1 VVITCPKCHSDNTDT
16 ARFCSN
22 CATSLTPAK
31 TAQPSVTKT
40 LESPIHSVA
49 PGTVFVG
56 RYEILERIGS
66 GGMGEVYRAL
76 DKNLGRQ
83 VAIKVLPAAF
93 AEDKERMARFERE
106 AKLLAV
112 LNHPNIAAIHGLEES
127 EGRRFLVL
135 ELAEGET
142 LQARLDRGALPV
154 EDVLETCRGIAD
166 GLEAAHEKGIIHRD
180 LKPGNIMITPGGKV
194 KILDFGL
201 AKAYGGET
209 TRVDIEKSPTITA
222 QMTEP
227 GVILGTAAY
236 MSPEQ
241 ARGRAVDKRAD
252 IWAFGCV
259 LYECLAG
266 FRAFH
271 GDTVSD
277 TLVHILKGEP
287 DWSKLPSETPT
298 RIKTLLRRCLEKDPG
313 RRLRDIGDAGIE
325 ISEAISQPSAPEA
338 VPVRRPFRAWILG
351 ALIGGPILAAALAA
365 LITWHLKS
373 AAPSLSS
380 VRSVLKIESGQ
391 WLEGMRSSSERPTR
405 TAIAASSDG
414 RFIVYSAIPES
425 PGPQAKPQI
434 YLRRLEQM
442 DAAPVAGTE
451 GGISPFLSPDD
462 RWIGFWE
469 GSKLKKVAI
478 SGGVPITLC
487 DISNPYAY
495 GADWGPDNAIVFCPG
510 QDLGLA
516 KISEVGGKAEVLTV
530 PDTAKDEHGHRLPH
544 CLPRGRGALFT
555 IAGHWFDNHPRLAVL
570 DLGTRKWH
578 VIMEDAADGR
588 YLRTGHLVFLR
599 QGTLM
604 AAAFDL
610 DRLEVRGQP
619 VPVVE
624 NVMQG
629 LNVSDSGMTI
639 GAGQYSISN
648 SGFLTYVPGGIFLD
662 KENSLVRVDQKG
674 NVQPVGDFKAPFN
687 YISFSP
693 DERRIAYQTIGKE
706 WGIWIYDLNRGAA
719 SKLTG
724 EGFAEGF
731 SWTPDG
737 KRLVFSW
744 WKSGQPNLCWQPVD
758 GSSPMER
765 LTTSENWQLPGSFTP
780 DGSTLAF
787 TEIHPDPETGCDIIL
802 LDMKSRRV
810 RSFLNTKAYEATPEF
825 SPDGRWLAYVS
836 DESGRK
842 EVWVQPFPGPGG
854 RWKVSKE
861 GGRGPLWSKDGRQLF
876 YHQADDQI
884 WVADIRTEEG
894 FAPGKPRLLFEK
906 RGFILNQAPLQTWA
920 LWPDGQGFLMVK
932 LEEPKPQPATEMII
946 VQNWFE
952 ELKRLVPQGKKQKR
966 GQT

>member
-1 VVITCPKCHSDNTDT
+1 LGETPKEGP
-16 ARFCSN
+16 
-22 CATSLTPAK
+22 SL
-31 TAQPSVTKT
+31 TKT
-40 LESPIHSVA
+40 LETGIDDFG
-49 PGTVFVG
+49 PGTALAGKYETIEKIG
-56 RYEILERIGS
+56 R
-66 GGMGEVYRAL
+66 GGMGAVYRAL
-76 DKNLGRQ
+76 DRNLGRQ
-83 VAIKVLPAAF
+83 VAVKVLPPEF
-93 AEDKERMARFERE
+93 SSDPERLARFERE
-106 AKLLAV
+106 AKLLAA
-112 LNHPNIAAIHGLEES
+112 LNHPNIAAVHELAEE
-127 EGRRFLVL
+127 EGRRFLIL
-135 ELAEGET
+135 EMVEGET
-142 LQARLDRGALPV
+142 LQTRLDRGALNV
-154 EDVLETCRGIAD
+154 EETLETCRQVAA

-180 LKPGNIMITPGGKV
+180 LKPGNIMITTEGQV

-201 AKAYGGET
+201 AKTQAGET
-209 TRVDIEKSPTITA
+209 TGVDIAHLPTITA

-259 LYECLAG
+259 AYECLTG
-266 FRAFH
+266 ERTFQ
-271 GDTVSD
+271 GETVSD
-277 TLVHILKGEP
+277 TLAQILKAEP
-287 DWSKLPSETPT
+287 DWSRLPADTPT
-298 RIKTLLRRCLEKDPG
+298 RIKVLLHRCLMKDP
-313 RRLRDIGDAGIE
+313 RERLHDIADARID
-325 ISEAISQPSAPEA
+325 IAEAISQPAVPEA
-338 VPVRRPFRAWILG
+338 VSIRRPYRAWILAGIMGGLIVG
-351 ALIGGPILAAALAA
+351 AVTAA
-365 LITWHLKS
+365 LITWHLKP
-373 AAPSLSS
+373 AAPSLSTM
-380 VRSVLKIESGQ
+380 RSVLKIESGQ
-391 WLEGMRSSSERPTR
+391 WLEGIRSPSGRPTR
-405 TAIAASSDG
+405 TAMAVSSDG
-414 RFIVYSAIPES
+414 RLIVYSAIPEN

-442 DAAPVAGTE
+442 EAAPVAGTE
-451 GGISPFLSPDD
+451 GGTSPFLSPDD

-469 GSKLKKVAI
+469 GGELKKVPI
-478 SGGVPITLC
+478 SGGVPTTLC
-487 DISNPYAY
+487 DISNPYAF
-495 GADWGPDNAIVFCPG
+495 GADWGPDNAIVFSPG
-510 QDLGLA
+510 QALGLA
-516 KISEVGGKAEVLTV
+516 RISEEGGKPEVLTV

-544 CLPRGRGALFT
+544 CLPGGRGVLFT
-555 IAGHWFDNHPRLAVL
+555 IAGHWFDNHPRLAGL

-599 QGTLM
+599 QGMLM
-604 AAAFDL
+604 AVRFDL
-610 DRLEVRGQP
+610 DRLEVTGQP
-619 VPVVE
+619 VPVVA

-629 LNVSDSGMTI
+629 LNVPDSSMTI
-639 GAGQYSISN
+639 GAGQYSVSN
-648 SGFLTYVPGGIFLD
+648 SGLLTYVPGGIFLD
-662 KENSLVRVDQKG
+662 RENSLVRVDQKG
-674 NVQPVGDFKAPFN
+674 NVQSVGDFKAPFD

-706 WGIWIYDLNRGAA
+706 WGVWIYDLNRGAA

-737 KRLVFSW
+737 KRLVLSW

-765 LTTSENWQLPGSFTP
+765 LTTSESWQLPGSFTP

-787 TEIHPDPETGCDIIL
+787 TEVCPETGCDIVL

-810 RSFLNTKAYEATPEF
+810 SSFLNTKAYEATPEF

-836 DESGRK
+836 GESGRR

-854 RWKVSKE
+854 RWQVSKE

-876 YHQADDQI
+876 YHQADDQV
-884 WVADIRTEEG
+884 WVADIRTEES

-906 RGFILNQAPLQTWA
+906 RGFILNLAPLQTWA

-932 LEEPKPQPATEMII
+932 REEPKLQPVTEMII

-952 ELKRLVPQGKKQKR
+952 ELKRLAPAK
-966 GQT
+966 